1 MRAIG
6 IAELKASL
14 SETLARVKAGEEI
27 VVTEHSRPI
36 AKILPL
42 WASTPAAAT
51 DDLVRSGL
59 LRVPERKLDE
69 AFWALPRPSGSGS
82 VARVALTSERLEAF

>member
-69 AFWALPRPSGSGS
+69 SFWALPRPTDSRAAARSAL
-82 VARVALTSERLEAF
+82 VAERLEAF

>member
-69 AFWALPRPSGSGS
+69 TFWTLPRPSDSQS
-82 VARVALTSERLEAF
+82 TVRMALSWERQEAF

>member
-27 VVTEHSRPI
+27 VVTEHSRPF

-51 DDLVRSGL
+51 EDLVRSGL

-69 AFWALPRPSGSGS
+69 AFWALPRPSDSPSAGR
-82 VARVALTSERLEAF
+82 AALKSERLEAF

>member
-69 AFWALPRPSGSGS
+69 TFWTLPRPSDSES
-82 VARVALTSERLEAF
+82 VVRAALTSERLEAF